1 VVAAGG
7 AVNSTSGGETKINR
21 MQGKSFRL
29 AAQQEKSLAA
39 TKMVHTHMPLSKR
52 LKRSTKSQSA
62 GEESKVWS
70 PSCWYKVRTSSLV
83 VASYL
88 SHAATTMTFNL

>member
-39 TKMVHTHMPLSKR
+39 TKMVHTYMPLSKR
-52 LKRSTKSQSA
+52 LKLSTKSQAPGKKVECGALLA
-62 GEESKVWS
+62 GTKYGPAHWLL
-70 PSCWYKVRTSSLV
+70 PLI
-83 VASYL
+83 
-88 SHAATTMTFNL
+88 